1 MKTLVPP
8 DNINKNG
15 LKKETEKRTSK
26 IQRYGKTLLHWIPSE
41 KTTPTMRKKVK
52 RNKRTNNKEQ
62 IGPCKGR
69 KTTGMTS
76 QYYLAMISHFNA
88 PSGETKDGAQ
98 ITDDM
103 SSRA

>member
-1 MKTLVPP
+1 M
-8 DNINKNG
+8 
-15 LKKETEKRTSK
+15 
-26 IQRYGKTLLHWIPSE
+26 
-41 KTTPTMRKKVK
+41 
-52 RNKRTNNKEQ
+52 
-62 IGPCKGR
+62 GPCKGR